1 MTLLLPF
8 CYNLFM
14 RIFILLLILLLSL
27 PAETLKQE
35 IARMLVV
42 GFTGTRLD
50 LNSSLAQM
58 IEKYPLGG
66 VIFFSS
72 NMKNRKQVRT
82 LTDQLQRLNS
92 DRLLI
97 GVDQEGG
104 YVDRLGKLPDLF
116 KTPSAAD
123 IASMDRLKAAGF
135 YHRMAAA
142 LHELGFNLDFAPSVD
157 LAINPK
163 NRVIVGFQRSYGP
176 SPGAVVANASLLIDA
191 LHSAHI
197 LTVLK
202 HFPGHGSS
210 AGDSHEGFT
219 DVSQSWHSEELLPFL
234 KLIGSGRADMVMSAH
249 IFNRHL
255 DPIYPATLSKKV
267 IGLLLRKEIGFTGVV
282 ISDDLQMGA
291 IRKNYT
297 LDEAIVSAVN
307 AGVDMLLFGNQIGKP
322 YDVQMLIDR
331 IAALVE
337 SGKISRKRIAEA
349 NRRIVKLKEKL

>member
-1 MTLLLPF
+1 
-8 CYNLFM
+8 M
-14 RIFILLLILLLSL
+14 RIFILLLTLLLSL
-27 PAETLKQE
+27 PADTLKQE

-42 GFTGTRLD
+42 GFSGTQLEM
-50 LNSSLAQM
+50 NSSLARV
-58 IEKYPLGG
+58 IREYPLGG
-66 VIFFSS
+66 VILFGK
-72 NMKNRKQVRT
+72 NLKNRKQVQA
-82 LTDQLQRLNS
+82 LTGQLQKLS
-92 DRLLI
+92 GEKLLI

-116 KTPSAAD
+116 KTPSAAR
-123 IASMDRLKAAGF
+123 IARMDRLKAAG
-135 YHRMAAA
+135 YYRRMAAA
-142 LHELGFNLDFAPSVD
+142 LHELGFNLDFAPVVD
-157 LAINPK
+157 LVVNPK
-163 NRVIVGFQRSYGP
+163 NRVIVGFQRSYGKHP
-176 SPGAVVANASLLIDA
+176 DKVVANASLLIDA
-191 LHSAHI
+191 LHHEGIVA
-197 LTVLK
+197 VLK

-219 DVSQSWHSEELLPFL
+219 DVSDSWHSEELLPFL
-234 KLIGSGRADMVMSAH
+234 KLIEAGRVDMVMSAH

-267 IGLLLRKEIGFTGVV
+267 IGLLLRKEMGFTGVV

-297 LDEAIVSAVN
+297 LDEAIVSAIN

>member
-1 MTLLLPF
+1 
-8 CYNLFM
+8 M
-14 RIFILLLILLLSL
+14 RIFILLLTLLLSL
-27 PAETLKQE
+27 PADTLKQE

-42 GFTGTRLD
+42 GFSGTQLEM
-50 LNSSLAQM
+50 NSSLARV
-58 IEKYPLGG
+58 IREYPLGG
-66 VIFFSS
+66 VILFGK
-72 NMKNRKQVRT
+72 NLKNRKQVQA
-82 LTDQLQRLNS
+82 LTGQLQKLS
-92 DRLLI
+92 GEKLLI

-116 KTPSAAD
+116 KTPSAAR
-123 IASMDRLKAAGF
+123 IARMDRLKAAA
-135 YHRMAAA
+135 YYRRMAAA
-142 LHELGFNLDFAPSVD
+142 LHELGFNLDFAPVVD
-157 LAINPK
+157 LAVNPK
-163 NRVIVGFQRSYGP
+163 NRVIVGFQRSYGKHP
-176 SPGAVVANASLLIDA
+176 DKVAANASLLIDA
-191 LHSAHI
+191 LHHEGI
-197 LTVLK
+197 VTVLK

-267 IGLLLRKEIGFTGVV
+267 IGSLLRKEMRFTGVV
-282 ISDDLQMGA
+282 ISDDMQMGA

>member
-1 MTLLLPF
+1 
-8 CYNLFM
+8 
-14 RIFILLLILLLSL
+14 
-27 PAETLKQE
+27 
-35 IARMLVV
+35 MLVV
-42 GFTGTRLD
+42 GFSGTQLEM
-50 LNSSLAQM
+50 NSSLARV
-58 IEKYPLGG
+58 IREYPLGG
-66 VIFFSS
+66 VILFGK
-72 NMKNRKQVRT
+72 NLKNRKQVQA
-82 LTDQLQRLNS
+82 LTGQLQKLS
-92 DRLLI
+92 AEKLLI

-116 KTPSAAD
+116 KTPSAAR
-123 IASMDRLKAAGF
+123 IARMDRLKAAA
-135 YHRMAAA
+135 YYRRMAAA
-142 LHELGFNLDFAPSVD
+142 LHELGFNLDFAPVVD
-157 LAINPK
+157 LAVNPK
-163 NRVIVGFQRSYGP
+163 NRVIVGFQRSYGKHP
-176 SPGAVVANASLLIDA
+176 DKVAANASLLIDA
-191 LHSAHI
+191 LHHEGI
-197 LTVLK
+197 VTVLK

-234 KLIGSGRADMVMSAH
+234 KLISTGMADMVMSAH

-267 IGLLLRKEIGFTGVV
+267 IGLLLRKEMGFTGVV

-337 SGKISRKRIAEA
+337 SGKISRKQIAEA

>member
-1 MTLLLPF
+1 M
-8 CYNLFM
+8 LF
-14 RIFILLLILLLSL
+14 
-27 PAETLKQE
+27 
-35 IARMLVV
+35 V
-42 GFTGTRLD
+42 GFSGTHLD
-50 LNSSLAQM
+50 ENSSLM
-58 IEKYPLGG
+58 RVVEKYPPGG

-72 NMKNRKQVRT
+72 NMQDREQVRA
-82 LTDQLQRLNS
+82 LTGALQKRS
-92 DRLLI
+92 GEKLLI

-116 KTPSAAD
+116 KTPSAAR
-123 IASMDRLKAAGF
+123 IARMDRLKAAG
-135 YHRMAAA
+135 YYRRMAEA
-142 LHELGFNLDFAPSVD
+142 LHELGFNLDFAPVVD

-163 NRVIVGFQRSYGP
+163 NRVIVGFQRSYGKDP
-176 SPGAVVANASLLIDA
+176 KRVVANASLLIDA
-191 LHSAHI
+191 LHRADSLA
-197 LTVLK
+197 VVK

-219 DVSQSWHSEELLPFL
+219 DVSESWHREELVPFL

-255 DPIYPATLSKKV
+255 DAVYPATLSKKV
-267 IGLLLRKEIGFTGVV
+267 IDGLLRRKLGFSGVV
-282 ISDDLQMGA
+282 ISDDMQMGA

-331 IAALVE
+331 IATLVVQ
-337 SGKISRKRIAEA
+337 GKISRERIAEA
-349 NRRIVKLKEKL
+349 NRRIVKLKERL